1 VATLFPVDLAS
12 RQAGVLHRRQLRES
26 GVGDASLRRRVGDG
40 RLRQIDDHVFV
51 VPGSAPTWHQRIWIE
66 LHRSASPSV
75 VGFRTA
81 SQLHH
86 VGRLTTSDVDVLE
99 LEPMKHHPG
108 TRTLHRSTRLPA
120 WHVTAVDGIPVTTV
134 ARTIFDLASL
144 VSPARRR
151 RGLVA
156 LTDAQVE
163 RALDDAMA
171 RGVPL
176 EQFERVL
183 ASLAGRGRAGTRLMR
198 DLVLERSSGEAVTES
213 ELEDLVEVVLSEFG
227 IELPSRQVS
236 VGGTEAPVGRV
247 DFVFRHERVVLE
259 ADGRRHHTALRDAE
273 ADRWRDLDLAAAGYV
288 AIRVTQRQLVHEPG
302 RFARGLD
309 ALLAARREPV
319 GPR

>member
-1 VATLFPVDLAS
+1 
-12 RQAGVLHRRQLRES
+12 
-26 GVGDASLRRRVGDG
+26 
-40 RLRQIDDHVFV
+40 
-51 VPGSAPTWHQRIWIE
+51 
-66 LHRSASPSV
+66 
-75 VGFRTA
+75 
-81 SQLHH
+81 
-86 VGRLTTSDVDVLE
+86 
-99 LEPMKHHPG
+99 
-108 TRTLHRSTRLPA
+108 
-120 WHVTAVDGIPVTTV
+120 VTAVDGIPVTTV

-309 ALLAARREPV
+309 ALLAARRGPE